1 MCMYLLNKLIFITC
15 LSLFTTFAYADTSN
29 DIINK
34 LSDKVSSLVENTL
47 GGDTEFSLEFPE
59 NDEVELELL
68 KFKELDSSENQNSFS
83 QFSLHT
89 QEVNDD
95 TRFILNLGYGQRYIS
110 SDKSMITGMNAFI
123 DYDTEGHART
133 SLGVEAKAPILE
145 LTGNYY
151 LGLTGAETIDG
162 TKEKVLDGYE
172 LNLSSQLPF
181 MPWTR
186 IHVQNYDFEKD
197 KASENTGGN
206 LVSLE
211 MNLSPSIQFEASRNF
226 IDTTGVDDENSFKI
240 MYYNPPRNKT
250 SLQDGFLS
258 ASAFEKGDVET
269 KMKDKVKRRNAMT
282 IEVQGAV
289 VLTCTGGGCK

>member
-1 MCMYLLNKLIFITC
+1 MYLLNKFIFITC
-15 LSLFTTFAYADTSN
+15 LYLFTTFAYADTSN

-34 LSDKVSSLVENTL
+34 LSDKVSSFVENTL

-59 NDEVELELL
+59 DDDVELEIL

-151 LGLTGAETIDG
+151 LGLSGVETIDG

-186 IHVQNYDFEKD
+186 INVQNYDFKKD

-258 ASAFEKGDVET
+258 ASAFEKGDVEA
-269 KMKDKVKRRNAMT
+269 KMKDKVRRRNAMT

-289 VLTCTGGGCK
+289 VLTCSGGGCK

>member
-1 MCMYLLNKLIFITC
+1 MYLLNKFIFTTC
-15 LSLFTTFAYADTSN
+15 LYLFTTFAYADTSN

-34 LSDKVSSLVENTL
+34 LSDKVSSFVENTL

-151 LGLTGAETIDG
+151 LGLSGAETIDG

-186 IHVQNYDFEKD
+186 INVQNYDFEKD

-269 KMKDKVKRRNAMT
+269 KMKDKVKRRNALT
-282 IEVQGAV
+282 IEVQGSV
-289 VLTCTGGGCK
+289 VLTCAGGGCK

>member
-1 MCMYLLNKLIFITC
+1 MYLLNKFIFITC
-15 LSLFTTFAYADTSN
+15 LYLFTTFAYADTSN

-34 LSDKVSSLVENTL
+34 LSDKVSSFVENTL

-151 LGLTGAETIDG
+151 LGLSGVETIDG

-172 LNLSSQLPF
+172 LNLSSQLPY

-186 IHVQNYDFEKD
+186 INIQNYDFEKD

-226 IDTTGVDDENSFKI
+226 IDTNGVEDENSFKI

-258 ASAFEKGDVET
+258 ASAFEKGDVEA
-269 KMKDKVKRRNAMT
+269 KMKDKVRRRNAMT

-289 VLTCTGGGCK
+289 VLTKQ

>member
-1 MCMYLLNKLIFITC
+1 MYLLNKLIFITC

-34 LSDKVSSLVENTL
+34 LSDKVSSFVENTL

-151 LGLTGAETIDG
+151 LGLSGVETIDG

-186 IHVQNYDFEKD
+186 VNVQNYDFKKD
-197 KASENTGGN
+197 KASENTVGN

-258 ASAFEKGDVET
+258 ASAFEKGDVEA
-269 KMKDKVKRRNAMT
+269 KMKDKVRRRNAMT

-289 VLTCTGGGCK
+289 VLTKQ

>member
-1 MCMYLLNKLIFITC
+1 MYLLNKLIFTTC
-15 LSLFTTFAYADTSN
+15 LYLFTTFAYADTSS

-34 LSDKVSSLVENTL
+34 LSDKVSSFVENTL

-151 LGLTGAETIDG
+151 LGLSGVETIDG

-172 LNLSSQLPF
+172 LNLSSQLPY

-186 IHVQNYDFEKD
+186 INIQNYDFEKD

-258 ASAFEKGDVET
+258 ASAFEKGDVEI
-269 KMKDKVKRRNAMT
+269 KMKDKVRRRNAMT
-282 IEVQGAV
+282 IEVQGSV
-289 VLTCTGGGCK
+289 VLTCTGNNCK

>member
-1 MCMYLLNKLIFITC
+1 MYLLNKLIFITC

-34 LSDKVSSLVENTL
+34 LSDKVSSFVENTL

-83 QFSLHT
+83 QLSLHT

-110 SDKSMITGMNAFI
+110 SDKSMITGINAFV

-151 LGLTGAETIDG
+151 LGLSGVETIDG

-186 IHVQNYDFEKD
+186 INVQNYDFEKD

-211 MNLSPSIQFEASRNF
+211 MNLSPSIQFDASRNF

-258 ASAFEKGDVET
+258 ASAFEKGDVEA
-269 KMKDKVKRRNAMT
+269 KMKDKVRRRNAMT

-289 VLTCTGGGCK
+289 VLTKQ

>member
-1 MCMYLLNKLIFITC
+1 MYLLNKLIFITC

-34 LSDKVSSLVENTL
+34 LSDKVSSFVENTL

-151 LGLTGAETIDG
+151 LGLSGAETIDG

-186 IHVQNYDFEKD
+186 INVQNYDFEKD

-258 ASAFEKGDVET
+258 ASAFEKGDVEA
-269 KMKDKVKRRNAMT
+269 KMKDKVRRRNAMT

-289 VLTCTGGGCK
+289 VLTKQ

>member
-1 MCMYLLNKLIFITC
+1 MYLLNKFIFITC
-15 LSLFTTFAYADTSN
+15 LYLFTTFAYADTSN

-34 LSDKVSSLVENTL
+34 LSDKVSSFVENTL

-83 QFSLHT
+83 QLSLHT

-110 SDKSMITGMNAFI
+110 SDKSMITGINAFV

-151 LGLTGAETIDG
+151 LGLSGVETIDG

-172 LNLSSQLPF
+172 LNLSSQLPY

-186 IHVQNYDFEKD
+186 INIQNYDFEKD

-258 ASAFEKGDVET
+258 ASAFEKGDVEA
-269 KMKDKVKRRNAMT
+269 KMKDKVRRRNAMT

-289 VLTCTGGGCK
+289 VLTCSGGGCK

>member
-1 MCMYLLNKLIFITC
+1 MYLLNKFIFITC
-15 LSLFTTFAYADTSN
+15 LYLFTTFAYADTSN

-34 LSDKVSSLVENTL
+34 LSDKVSSFVENTL

-151 LGLTGAETIDG
+151 LGLSGVETIDG

-186 IHVQNYDFEKD
+186 INIQNYDFEKD

-226 IDTTGVDDENSFKI
+226 IDTNGVEDENSFKI

-258 ASAFEKGDVET
+258 ASAFEKGDVEA
-269 KMKDKVKRRNAMT
+269 KMKDKVRRRNAMT

-289 VLTCTGGGCK
+289 VLTKQ

>member
-1 MCMYLLNKLIFITC
+1 MRLFKNISFIIC
-15 LSLFTTFAYADTSN
+15 LTLFTTFSYADNAN
-29 DIINK
+29 DILNR
-34 LSDKVSSLVENTL
+34 LTDKISSIVENTL

-59 NDEVELELL
+59 DDDVELEIL
-68 KFKELDSSENQNSFS
+68 KFKELESNENQNSFS

-151 LGLTGAETIDG
+151 LGLSGVETIDG

-186 IHVQNYDFEKD
+186 INIQNYDFEKD

-226 IDTTGVDDENSFKI
+226 IDTNGVEDEENFKI
-240 MYYNPPRNKT
+240 VYYNPPRNKT

-258 ASAFEKGDVET
+258 STAFEKGDIEG
-269 KMKDKVKRRNAMT
+269 KMKDKVRRRNAMT

-289 VLTCTGGGCK
+289 ILTKQ

>member
-1 MCMYLLNKLIFITC
+1 MYLLNKLIFITC

-34 LSDKVSSLVENTL
+34 LSDKVSSFVENTL

-68 KFKELDSSENQNSFS
+68 KFKELDSSENKNSFS
-83 QFSLHT
+83 QLSLHT

-110 SDKSMITGMNAFI
+110 SDKSMITGINAFV

-145 LTGNYY
+145 LIGNYY
-151 LGLTGAETIDG
+151 LGLSGVEKIDG
-162 TKEKVLDGYE
+162 TNEKVLDGYE

-186 IHVQNYDFEKD
+186 INVQNYDFEKD

-211 MNLSPSIQFEASRNF
+211 MNLSPNIQFEVSRNF
-226 IDTTGVDDENSFKI
+226 IDTNGVEDENSFKI
-240 MYYNPPRNKT
+240 MYYNPPRNKA

-258 ASAFEKGDVET
+258 ANAFEKGDVET

-282 IEVQGAV
+282 IEVQGSV
-289 VLTCTGGGCK
+289 ILTKQ

>member
-1 MCMYLLNKLIFITC
+1 MYLLNKLIFITC
-15 LSLFTTFAYADTSN
+15 LSLLTTFAYADTSN

-34 LSDKVSSLVENTL
+34 LSDKVSSFVENTL

-151 LGLTGAETIDG
+151 LGLSGAETIDG
-162 TKEKVLDGYE
+162 TKEKVLEGYE
-172 LNLSSQLPF
+172 INLSSQLPY

-186 IHVQNYDFEKD
+186 INIQNYDFKKD
-197 KASENTGGN
+197 KASENTNGN

-258 ASAFEKGDVET
+258 ASAFEKGDVEI
-269 KMKDKVKRRNAMT
+269 KMKDKVRRRNAMT
-282 IEVQGAV
+282 IEVQGSV

>member
-1 MCMYLLNKLIFITC
+1 MYLLNKLIFITC

-34 LSDKVSSLVENTL
+34 LSDKVSSFVENTL

-59 NDEVELELL
+59 DDDVELEIL

-151 LGLTGAETIDG
+151 LGLSGVETIDG

-172 LNLSSQLPF
+172 LNLSSQLPY

-186 IHVQNYDFEKD
+186 INIQNYDFEKD

-226 IDTTGVDDENSFKI
+226 IDTSGVEDENSFKI

-258 ASAFEKGDVET
+258 ASAFEKGNVEA
-269 KMKDKVKRRNAMT
+269 KMKDKVRRRNAMT

-289 VLTCTGGGCK
+289 VLTKQ

>member
-1 MCMYLLNKLIFITC
+1 MYLLNKLIFITC

-34 LSDKVSSLVENTL
+34 LSDKVSSFVENTL

-151 LGLTGAETIDG
+151 LGLSGVETIDG

-172 LNLSSQLPF
+172 LNLSSQLPY

-186 IHVQNYDFEKD
+186 INIQNYDFEKD

-258 ASAFEKGDVET
+258 ASAFEKGDVEI
-269 KMKDKVKRRNAMT
+269 KMKDKVRRRNAMT

>member
-1 MCMYLLNKLIFITC
+1 MYSLTKLIFITC

-34 LSDKVSSLVENTL
+34 LSDKVSSFVENTL

-83 QFSLHT
+83 QLSLHT

-151 LGLTGAETIDG
+151 LGLSGAETIDG

-186 IHVQNYDFEKD
+186 INVQNYDFEKD

-258 ASAFEKGDVET
+258 ASAFEKGDVEA
-269 KMKDKVKRRNAMT
+269 KMKDKVRRRNAMT

-289 VLTCTGGGCK
+289 VLTKQ

>member
-1 MCMYLLNKLIFITC
+1 MYLLNKLIFTTC

-34 LSDKVSSLVENTL
+34 LSDKVSSFVENTL

-83 QFSLHT
+83 QLSLHT
-89 QEVNDD
+89 QEVNND

-110 SDKSMITGMNAFI
+110 SEKSMITGINAFV

-151 LGLTGAETIDG
+151 LGLSGVETIDG

-258 ASAFEKGDVET
+258 ASAFEKGDVEA
-269 KMKDKVKRRNAMT
+269 KMKDKVRRRNAMT

-289 VLTCTGGGCK
+289 VLTKQ

>member
-1 MCMYLLNKLIFITC
+1 MYLKLIFIIC
-15 LSLFTTFAYADTSN
+15 LVLLTTSAYADASK

-34 LSDKVSSLVENTL
+34 LSDKISSMIEGTL

-59 NDEVELELL
+59 NDDVELEIL
-68 KFKELDSSENQNSFS
+68 KFKELDSTENQNSFS
-83 QFSLHT
+83 QLSIHT

-95 TRFILNLGYGQRYIS
+95 SRFILNLGYGQRYIS
-110 SDKSMITGMNAFI
+110 EDKSMITGINGFI

-133 SLGVEAKAPILE
+133 SLGFEAKAPILE

-151 LGLTGAETIDG
+151 IGLSGVEEING
-162 TKEKVLDGYE
+162 VKEKVLDGHE
-172 LNLSSQLPF
+172 INISSQLPY

-186 IHVQNYDFEKD
+186 VNIQNYDFKKD
-197 KASENTGGN
+197 KASENTDGN

-211 MNLSPSIQFEASRNF
+211 MNLTPSVQFEASKNF
-226 IDTTGVDDENSFKI
+226 ISTTGVDDEETFKI
-240 MYYNPPRNKT
+240 VYYNPPRNKS

-258 ASAFEKGDVET
+258 STAFEKGNVEA
-269 KMKDKVKRRNAMT
+269 KMKDKVRRRNAMT

-289 VLTCTGGGCK
+289 ILTKQ

>member
-1 MCMYLLNKLIFITC
+1 MYLLNKLIFITC

-34 LSDKVSSLVENTL
+34 LSDKVSSFVENTL

-151 LGLTGAETIDG
+151 LGLSGAETIDG

-186 IHVQNYDFEKD
+186 INVQNYDFEKD

-226 IDTTGVDDENSFKI
+226 IDTNGVEDENSFKI

-258 ASAFEKGDVET
+258 ASAFEKGDVEA
-269 KMKDKVKRRNAMT
+269 KMKDKVRRRNAMT

-289 VLTCTGGGCK
+289 VLTCSGGGCK

>member
-1 MCMYLLNKLIFITC
+1 MYLLNKLIFITC

-34 LSDKVSSLVENTL
+34 LSDKVSSFVENTL

-83 QFSLHT
+83 QLSLHT

-110 SDKSMITGMNAFI
+110 SDKSMITGINAFV

-151 LGLTGAETIDG
+151 LGLSGVEKIDG
-162 TKEKVLDGYE
+162 TNEKVLDGYE

-186 IHVQNYDFEKD
+186 INIQNYDFEKD

-258 ASAFEKGDVET
+258 ASAFEKGDVEI
-269 KMKDKVKRRNAMT
+269 KMKDKVRRRNAMT
-282 IEVQGAV
+282 IEVQGSV
-289 VLTCTGGGCK
+289 VLTCTGNNCK

>member
-1 MCMYLLNKLIFITC
+1 MYLLNKLIFITC

-34 LSDKVSSLVENTL
+34 LSDKVSSFVENTL

-59 NDEVELELL
+59 DDDVELEIL

-83 QFSLHT
+83 QLSLHT

-110 SDKSMITGMNAFI
+110 SDKSMITGINAFV

-151 LGLTGAETIDG
+151 LGLSGVETIDG

-186 IHVQNYDFEKD
+186 INIQNYDFEKD

-282 IEVQGAV
+282 IEVQGSV
-289 VLTCTGGGCK
+289 VLTCAGGGCK

>member
-1 MCMYLLNKLIFITC
+1 MYLLNKLIFITC

-34 LSDKVSSLVENTL
+34 LSDKVSSFVENTL

-59 NDEVELELL
+59 DDDVELEIL

-83 QFSLHT
+83 QLSLHT

-110 SDKSMITGMNAFI
+110 SDKSMITGINAFV

-151 LGLTGAETIDG
+151 LGLSGVETIDG

-186 IHVQNYDFEKD
+186 INVQNYDFEKD

-282 IEVQGAV
+282 IEVQGSV
-289 VLTCTGGGCK
+289 VLTCAGGGCK

>member
-1 MCMYLLNKLIFITC
+1 MYLLNKLIFITC
-15 LSLFTTFAYADTSN
+15 LYLFTTFAYADTSN

-34 LSDKVSSLVENTL
+34 LSDKVSSFVENTL

-151 LGLTGAETIDG
+151 LGLSGVETIDG

-172 LNLSSQLPF
+172 LNLSSQLPY

-186 IHVQNYDFEKD
+186 INVQNYDFEKD

-211 MNLSPSIQFEASRNF
+211 MNLSPSIQFEDSRNF
-226 IDTTGVDDENSFKI
+226 IDTTGVVVENSFKI

-289 VLTCTGGGCK
+289 VLTCSGGGCK

>member
-1 MCMYLLNKLIFITC
+1 MNLINKLFFTLC
-15 LSLFTTFAYADTSN
+15 LSLFTTFAYGDTAN
-29 DIINK
+29 DILNR
-34 LSDKVSSLVENTL
+34 LTDKISSIVENTL

-59 NDEVELELL
+59 DDDFELEIL
-68 KFKELDSSENQNSFS
+68 KFNELDSSENQNSFS
-83 QFSLHT
+83 QLSLHT

-110 SDKSMITGMNAFI
+110 LDKSMITGINAFV

-151 LGLTGAETIDG
+151 LGLSGVETIDG

-186 IHVQNYDFEKD
+186 INIQNYDFEKD

-226 IDTTGVDDENSFKI
+226 IDTNGVEDENSFKI

-258 ASAFEKGDVET
+258 ASAFEKGDIEA
-269 KMKDKVKRRNAMT
+269 KMKDKVRRRNAMT

-289 VLTCTGGGCK
+289 VLTKQ

>member
-1 MCMYLLNKLIFITC
+1 MYLLNKFIFITC
-15 LSLFTTFAYADTSN
+15 LYLFTTFAYADTSN

-34 LSDKVSSLVENTL
+34 LSDKVSSFVENTL

-68 KFKELDSSENQNSFS
+68 KFKELDSSENNNSFS

-151 LGLTGAETIDG
+151 LGLSGVETIDG

-172 LNLSSQLPF
+172 LNLSSQLPY

-186 IHVQNYDFEKD
+186 INIQNYDFEKD

-211 MNLSPSIQFEASRNF
+211 LNLSPSIQIEASRNF
-226 IDTTGVDDENSFKI
+226 IDTTGVEDEENFKI
-240 MYYNPPRNKT
+240 VYYNPPRNKS

-258 ASAFEKGDVET
+258 STAFEKGDVEA
-269 KMKDKVKRRNAMT
+269 KMKDKVRRRNAMT

-289 VLTCTGGGCK
+289 VITKQ

>member
-1 MCMYLLNKLIFITC
+1 MYLLNKFIFITC

-34 LSDKVSSLVENTL
+34 LSDKVSSFVENTL

-83 QFSLHT
+83 QFSFHT

-151 LGLTGAETIDG
+151 LGLSGVETIDG

-186 IHVQNYDFEKD
+186 INVQNYDFKKD

-226 IDTTGVDDENSFKI
+226 IDTNGVEDENSFKI

-258 ASAFEKGDVET
+258 ASAFEKGDVEA
-269 KMKDKVKRRNAMT
+269 KMKDKVRRRNAMT

-289 VLTCTGGGCK
+289 ILTKQ

>member
-1 MCMYLLNKLIFITC
+1 MYLLNKLIFVTC
-15 LSLFTTFAYADTSN
+15 LYLFTTFAYADTSN

-34 LSDKVSSLVENTL
+34 LSDKVSSFVENTL

-68 KFKELDSSENQNSFS
+68 KFKELDSSNTQNSFS
-83 QFSLHT
+83 QLSLHT

-95 TRFILNLGYGQRYIS
+95 TRLILNLGYGQRYIS
-110 SDKSMITGMNAFI
+110 SDKSMITGINGFI
-123 DYDTEGHART
+123 DYDIEGHART
-133 SLGVEAKAPILE
+133 SLGVEAKASILE

-151 LGLTGAETIDG
+151 LGLSGAETIDG

-172 LNLSSQLPF
+172 LNLSSQLPY
-181 MPWTR
+181 MPWTKLN
-186 IHVQNYDFEKD
+186 VQNYDFEKD
-197 KASENTGGN
+197 KASDNTGGN

-226 IDTTGVDDENSFKI
+226 IDTNGVEDENSFKI

-258 ASAFEKGDVET
+258 ASAFEKGDVEA
-269 KMKDKVKRRNAMT
+269 KMKDKVRRRNAMT

-289 VLTCTGGGCK
+289 VLTCSGGGCK

>member
-1 MCMYLLNKLIFITC
+1 MYLLNRLIFITC

-34 LSDKVSSLVENTL
+34 LSDKVSSFVENTL

-133 SLGVEAKAPILE
+133 SLGVEAKAPISE

-151 LGLTGAETIDG
+151 LGLSGAETIDG

-186 IHVQNYDFEKD
+186 INIQNYDFEKD

-211 MNLSPSIQFEASRNF
+211 MNLSPSIQIEASKNF
-226 IDTTGVDDENSFKI
+226 IDTTGVEDENSFKI

-258 ASAFEKGDVET
+258 ASAFEKGDVEA
-269 KMKDKVKRRNAMT
+269 KMKDKVRRRNAMT

-289 VLTCTGGGCK
+289 VLTKQ

>member
-1 MCMYLLNKLIFITC
+1 MYLLNKLIFITC
-15 LSLFTTFAYADTSN
+15 LSLFTTYAYADTSN

-34 LSDKVSSLVENTL
+34 LSDKVSSFVENTL

-151 LGLTGAETIDG
+151 FGLSGVEKIDG
-162 TKEKVLDGYE
+162 TNEKVLDGYE
-172 LNLSSQLPF
+172 LNLSSQLPY

-186 IHVQNYDFEKD
+186 INIQNYDFEKD

-226 IDTTGVDDENSFKI
+226 IDTNGVEDENSFKI

-258 ASAFEKGDVET
+258 ASAFEKGDVEA
-269 KMKDKVKRRNAMT
+269 KMKDKVRRRNSMT

-289 VLTCTGGGCK
+289 VLTKQ

>member
-1 MCMYLLNKLIFITC
+1 MYLLNKLIFITC

-34 LSDKVSSLVENTL
+34 LSDKVSSFVENTL

-83 QFSLHT
+83 QFSFHT

-151 LGLTGAETIDG
+151 LGLSGVETIDG

-186 IHVQNYDFEKD
+186 INIQNYDFEKD

-226 IDTTGVDDENSFKI
+226 IDTNGVEDENSFKI

-258 ASAFEKGDVET
+258 ASAFEKGDVEA
-269 KMKDKVKRRNAMT
+269 KMKDKVRRRNAMT

-289 VLTCTGGGCK
+289 VLTKQ

>member
-1 MCMYLLNKLIFITC
+1 MNFLKKIAVTVFLIQIAT
-15 LSLFTTFAYADTSN
+15 LGYADTAD
-29 DIINK
+29 DILSR
-34 LSDKVSSLVENTL
+34 LSDKISSIVSETL

-59 NDEVELELL
+59 DDDVELEIL

-151 LGLTGAETIDG
+151 LGLSGAETIDG

-186 IHVQNYDFEKD
+186 INVQNYDFEKD

-211 MNLSPSIQFEASRNF
+211 MNLSPNIQFEASRNF

-289 VLTCTGGGCK
+289 VLTCTGSGCN

>member
-1 MCMYLLNKLIFITC
+1 MHLLNKFIFITC
-15 LSLFTTFAYADTSN
+15 LYLFTTFAYADTSN

-34 LSDKVSSLVENTL
+34 LSDKVSSFVENTL

-59 NDEVELELL
+59 DDEVELELL
-68 KFKELDSSENQNSFS
+68 KFKELDNSENQNSFS

-151 LGLTGAETIDG
+151 LGLSGVETIDG

-172 LNLSSQLPF
+172 LNLSSQLPY

-186 IHVQNYDFEKD
+186 INIQNYDFEKD

-226 IDTTGVDDENSFKI
+226 IDTSGVEDENSFKI

-258 ASAFEKGDVET
+258 ASAFEKGDVEA
-269 KMKDKVKRRNAMT
+269 KMKDKVRRRNSMT

-289 VLTCTGGGCK
+289 VLTKQ

>member
-1 MCMYLLNKLIFITC
+1 MYLLNKFIFITC
-15 LSLFTTFAYADTSN
+15 LYLFTTFAYADTSN

-34 LSDKVSSLVENTL
+34 LSDKVSSFVENTL

-151 LGLTGAETIDG
+151 LGLSGVETIDG

-186 IHVQNYDFEKD
+186 INVQNYDFKKD

-250 SLQDGFLS
+250 SLQDGFIS
-258 ASAFEKGDVET
+258 SNAFEKGNLET
-269 KMKDKVKRRNAMT
+269 KMKDKVRRRNAMT

-289 VLTCTGGGCK
+289 IITKQ

>member
-1 MCMYLLNKLIFITC
+1 MFLLKKITIIIC
-15 LSLFTTFAYADTSN
+15 LSLFTTFAYADAAN
-29 DIINK
+29 DILNR
-34 LSDKVSSLVENTL
+34 LSEKISSIVENTL
-47 GGDTEFSLEFPE
+47 GGDSEFSLEFPE
-59 NDEVELELL
+59 DDDVELEIL
-68 KFKELDSSENQNSFS
+68 KFKELDSSDGKNSFS
-83 QFSLHT
+83 QISLHT

-151 LGLTGAETIDG
+151 LGLSGVEKIDG
-162 TKEKVLDGYE
+162 TNEKVLDGYE
-172 LNLSSQLPF
+172 LNLSSQLPY

-186 IHVQNYDFEKD
+186 INIQNYDFEKD

-211 MNLSPSIQFEASRNF
+211 LNLSPSIQIEASRNF
-226 IDTTGVDDENSFKI
+226 IDTTGVEDEENFKI
-240 MYYNPPRNKT
+240 VYYNPPRNKS

-258 ASAFEKGDVET
+258 STAFEKGNVEA
-269 KMKDKVKRRNAMT
+269 KMKDKVRRRNAMT

-289 VLTCTGGGCK
+289 ILTKQ

>member
-1 MCMYLLNKLIFITC
+1 MYLLNKLIFITC

-34 LSDKVSSLVENTL
+34 LSDKVSSFVENTL

-83 QFSLHT
+83 QFSFHT

-110 SDKSMITGMNAFI
+110 SDKSMITGINAFV
-123 DYDTEGHART
+123 DYDIEGHART

-151 LGLTGAETIDG
+151 LGLSGAETIDG

-186 IHVQNYDFEKD
+186 INVQNYDFEKD

-211 MNLSPSIQFEASRNF
+211 MNITPSIQFEASRNF

-258 ASAFEKGDVET
+258 ASAFEKGDIEA
-269 KMKDKVKRRNAMT
+269 KMKDKVRRRNAMT

-289 VLTCTGGGCK
+289 VLTKQ